1 MILTAM
7 DCEDAV
13 RMLSSLSETQEG
25 RGTAMLVGRLE
36 ACTTWWE
43 DMESSVAEYLL

>member
-36 ACTTWWE
+36 ACTTWRE